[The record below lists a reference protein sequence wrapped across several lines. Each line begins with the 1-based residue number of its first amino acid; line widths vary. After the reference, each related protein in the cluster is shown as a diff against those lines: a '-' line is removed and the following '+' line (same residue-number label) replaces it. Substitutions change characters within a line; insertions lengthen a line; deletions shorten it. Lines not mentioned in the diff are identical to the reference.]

1 MTDVTAVYYRHALEG
16 ELPPGRI
23 ADIRP
28 GEDPSTV
35 AVIIAPGHATAALL
49 SELGT
54 QQNPHMITGQW
65 CRLPDTPAN
74 RVHPQRVW
82 RAGWQLMHPEAL
94 PEGILC
100 LSVERSQRH
109 DWIIREGH
117 ASPLLV
123 AEMTWLLTRMVRR
136 DIWIQRGTG
145 EDAGPTAA

>member
-1 MTDVTAVYYRHALEG
+1 MTVTAQYRFALDG
-16 ELPPGRI
+16 ELPADRA

-28 GEDPSTV
+28 GDGPDTV
-35 AVIIAPGHATAALL
+35 AVIVARGHATAALL
-49 SELGT
+49 DEMGT
-54 QQNPHMITGQW
+54 MQAPHMVTEQW
-65 CRLPDTPAN
+65 CRLPDSPAN
-74 RVHPQRVW
+74 RVHPQRVL

-100 LSVERSQRH
+100 LSVERHQRH

-136 DIWIQRGTG
+136 EIWIQRGTG
-145 EDAGPTAA
+145 EDAGPTVA